1 MRNTE
6 ELIPHLFR
14 TESSKITTVLLQ
26 HFGLDNIV
34 MAEDITSDTF
44 KKALETWP
52 YNGLPE
58 NPTAWLYSVA
68 KNKAINLLKRAS
80 LFTKIKDTLY
90 NAEKKFDNIDLSDT
104 NIFDSQLKMLFVV
117 CHPVLSTESKIGLA
131 LRILCGFGIEEIAN
145 AMLSNKETINKR
157 LLRAKQ
163 KLKEEK
169 VQIELP
175 NQVEIDKRLEDV
187 LKILY
192 LIFNE
197 GYYSESNDEI
207 IREELCFEAMRL
219 NEMLLK
225 SDITNKPEARALLSL
240 MCFQASRLKSRKGN
254 HGELILYQNQDV
266 LLWNQELISKGSELL
281 YSAAIGNKLSSYHLE
296 ASIAYWHTIKEDSPE
311 KWENILQLYNK
322 LLQLSYSPIAAL
334 NRTYALYKANG
345 IDEAIIQAEKLR
357 LSNNHYFFILLGEL
371 YKGKDINYSIK
382 SFQKA
387 LEMTNNIT
395 EKTMITKR
403 INELQN

>member
-1 MRNTE
+1 MYR
-6 ELIPHLFR
+6 HL
-14 TESSKITTVLLQ
+14 
-26 HFGLDNIV
+26 
-34 MAEDITSDTF
+34 
-44 KKALETWP
+44 LEC
-52 YNGLPE
+52 
-58 NPTAWLYSVA
+58 
-68 KNKAINLLKRAS
+68 
-80 LFTKIKDTLY
+80 
-90 NAEKKFDNIDLSDT
+90 
-104 NIFDSQLKMLFVV
+104 VV
-117 CHPVLSTESKIGLA
+117 I
-131 LRILCGFGIEEIAN
+131 
-145 AMLSNKETINKR
+145 
-157 LLRAKQ
+157 Q
-163 KLKEEK
+163 
-169 VQIELP
+169 
-175 NQVEIDKRLEDV
+175 
-187 LKILY
+187 Y
-192 LIFNE
+192 
-197 GYYSESNDEI
+197 
-207 IREELCFEAMRL
+207 
-219 NEMLLK
+219 
-225 SDITNKPEARALLSL
+225 
-240 MCFQASRLKSRKGN
+240 
-254 HGELILYQNQDV
+254 LYQNQDV

-345 IDEAIIQAEKLR
+345 VDEAIIQAEKLR